1 MRLVSSRVHFPGFR
15 CSLGDQSI
23 NALVFLKHIF
33 QNEEQ
38 EEKDGVEKERLE
50 RKELLHQQ
58 DKGAFL
64 SQSEIRFSNLP
75 TSPKNYSKKFS

>member
-23 NALVFLKHIF
+23 NALVILKHIF

-38 EEKDGVEKERLE
+38 DERLE
-50 RKELLHQQ
+50 RIGKNLAKTLY
-58 DKGAFL
+58 
-64 SQSEIRFSNLP
+64 SEKA
-75 TSPKNYSKKFS
+75 TKF